1 MTHKPIA
8 AIERAETPARQIT
21 VPDRRGLSL
30 RAREAL
36 DCYVFILPA
45 IVGLLLFWLGPILF
59 SFWLSF
65 TRYDILTDPVWIGTQ
80 NYRDLW
86 NDDLFWKSL
95 RVTSVYSAISVPLVL
110 AIGLF
115 TATLL
120 NHRFR
125 GVTFFR
131 SIYYLP
137 TVMSGVAVAMLWRW
151 IFNTDYGVLNLVLDK
166 IGIQGPRWLADEDWA
181 LPALILTSLWTFGS
195 SMLIFLAGLQ
205 GIPTDLYEAAEL
217 DGAGRWARF
226 RTITFPLL
234 SHVTFFNLV
243 LGVIGALQVFT
254 EAFVMF
260 RGQGGPNNSTLLL
273 SIYLYQNAFSYLKMG
288 YASAIAWVM
297 FAIVFVLTL
306 LVFRSAP
313 FWVHYQTERGGEA

>member
-1 MTHKPIA
+1 MIEKSAVGASRPVSSIQ
-8 AIERAETPARQIT
+8 AI
-21 VPDRRGLSL
+21 VPRRRGLSL
-30 RAREAL
+30 RAREAI
-36 DCYVFILPA
+36 DCYVFMLPA
-45 IVGLLLFWLGPILF
+45 ILGLILFWAGPILV
-59 SFWLSF
+59 SLWLSF
-65 TRYDILTDPVWIGTQ
+65 TEYDILSDPVWIGAQ

-86 NDDLFWKSL
+86 ADDLFWKSL
-95 RVTSVYSAISVPLVL
+95 RVTATYSVISVPLVL
-110 AIGLF
+110 AIGLA
-115 TATLL
+115 TAVLL
-120 NHRFR
+120 NQKFR

-131 SIYYLP
+131 SMYYLP

-151 IFNTDYGVLNLVLDK
+151 IFNTDYGILNLGLDK
-166 IGIQGPRWLADEDWA
+166 IGITGPRWLADEDWA
-181 LPALILTSLWTFGS
+181 LPALILTSLWTFGG

-205 GIPTDLYEAAEL
+205 GIPSDLYEAAEL

-226 RTITFPLL
+226 RTVTFPLI

-273 SIYLYQNAFSYLKMG
+273 SVYLYQNAFTYLKMG

-297 FAIVFVLTL
+297 FAIVFLLTL

-313 FWVHYQTERGGEA
+313 FWVHHQAEKGGAA